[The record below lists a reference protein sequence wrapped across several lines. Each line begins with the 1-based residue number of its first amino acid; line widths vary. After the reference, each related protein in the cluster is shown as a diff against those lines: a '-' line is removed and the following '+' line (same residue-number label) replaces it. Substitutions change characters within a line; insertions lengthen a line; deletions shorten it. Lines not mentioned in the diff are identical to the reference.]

1 MIVRRYHIYF
11 TFSFLLFCLFFARCD
26 KFHFQRSEPGGVYG
40 IVIDQKSGRPIAGA
54 EVILTIPSFKTVTND
69 SGYYELLD
77 IEQKEYTIFYIYP
90 EYDTVQ
96 VEAIEMKKGEKYQID
111 VALVPRSSKS
121 SF

>member
-11 TFSFLLFCLFFARCD
+11 IFSFLLFCLFFTRCD
-26 KFHFQRSEPGGVYG
+26 KFPFQRSEPGGVYG
-40 IVIDQKSGRPIAGA
+40 IVIDQKSGRPIVGA

-111 VALVPRSSKS
+111 VALIPRSSKS